1 MKFST
6 VSLSIIGA
14 ISTTFITNVGAA
26 QSTTAHRR
34 AAVEDYVLTWD
45 GCDKALGDI
54 SSESKANIFCDY
66 TIAPIGNK
74 YKVEYL
80 GWSGIKGDAC
90 EGLGAVQAGFTD
102 RAALLVPPGTSLLD
116 ATTYTATV
124 NDDPQGTNSNHTVV
138 KTNGEFHTDI
148 DIDRSEFLNSGDDET
163 FHFCMRHDVLEDL
176 GDGSFTS
183 LYFMKTF
190 ITVKFFLNGSFEL
203 NADSDGRV
211 GEDDDVVY
219 TGDDDVLFPND
230 DGIVGND
237 DGGDKFNDQLFNDD
251 CDGTKGPC
259 GGGGIN
265 VTENLT
271 ASEVFDEFN
280 KTYSVF
286 AYQCALEPPHAQVDD
301 IIYQGDNLGVCVET
315 LFKDT
320 FIADVIDLELI
331 QSNGDGVGGRY
342 TTKPVD
348 TNTANVVTEYNC
360 DQPSRIGELKSKCF
374 IKTAMLSQFFITQL
388 IVNATGEV
396 DLKIRL
402 TGTNPTAR
410 RLEEYRKL
418 QGGIDGSYTVNT
430 VVGVQEDAELGSVSS
445 TVNNALGSAAMFIM
459 LAVNF
464 L

>member
-14 ISTTFITNVGAA
+14 IATTFIANAGAS

-34 AAVEDYVLTWD
+34 AAVEDYLLTWD

-54 SSESKANIFCDY
+54 SSVSKANIFCDY
-66 TIAPIGNK
+66 TIAPKTNK
-74 YKVEYL
+74 YKVEYF
-80 GWSGIKGDAC
+80 GWSGTKGDPC

-102 RAALLVPPGTSLLD
+102 FGFALLGLTSYIAGVD
-116 ATTYTATV
+116 E
-124 NDDPQGTNSNHTVV
+124 DPQGTNSIHNVV
-138 KTNGEFHTDI
+138 AADGEFHTDI
-148 DIDRSEFLNSGDDET
+148 DIDRSKFENGGDDET

-176 GDGSFTS
+176 GDGSLTS
-183 LYFMKTF
+183 LYFMQTF

-219 TGDDDVLFPND
+219 TGDDDVLFPTD
-230 DGIVGND
+230 DGIVGED
-237 DGGDKFNDQLFNDD
+237 DGGNDFNDKLFDD
-251 CDGTKGPC
+251 DGDGP
-259 GGGGIN
+259 GGGGGVN

-271 ASEVFDEFN
+271 NSEVFDEFN

-286 AYQCALEPPHAQVDD
+286 AYQCALESPHAQVDD

-315 LFKDT
+315 LFRDT

-331 QSNGDGVGGRY
+331 QSNGDGVGGLY
-342 TTKPVD
+342 TTNPVD
-348 TNTANVVTEYNC
+348 TRIANVVTEFNC
-360 DQPSRIGELKSKCF
+360 DQPSRIGEPNSKCF

-388 IVNATGEV
+388 VVNATGEV
-396 DLKIRL
+396 DLKIRS
-402 TGTNPTAR
+402 TGTTPAAR
-410 RLEEYRKL
+410 RLEESRKL
-418 QGGIDGSYTVNT
+418 QGGLDGSYTVNT
-430 VVGVQEDAELGSVSS
+430 VVGVEENTEINSVSS
-445 TVNNALGSAAMFIM
+445 AVNSALGLASMLSM

-464 L
+464 F

>member
-14 ISTTFITNVGAA
+14 IATTLITNVGAA

-34 AAVEDYVLTWD
+34 AAVEDYLLTWD

-54 SSESKANIFCDY
+54 SGASKANIFCDY
-66 TIAPIGNK
+66 TIAPIGNQ
-74 YKVEYL
+74 YKVEYF
-80 GWSGIKGDAC
+80 GWSGTKGDPC
-90 EGLGAVQAGFTD
+90 EGLGAVQASFTD
-102 RAALLVPPGTSLLD
+102 VGSVLSGQ
-116 ATTYTATV
+116 TAYVSDVTG
-124 NDDPQGTNSNHTVV
+124 DPQGTNIIHDVDPA
-138 KTNGEFHTDI
+138 NGEFHTDI
-148 DIDRSEFLNSGDDET
+148 DIDRSKFLNGGDDET

-176 GDGSFTS
+176 GDGTLTS

-190 ITVKFFLNGSFEL
+190 ITVKFFLDGSFEL
-203 NADSDGRV
+203 NADSEGRV
-211 GEDDDVVY
+211 DANDDVVY
-219 TGDDDVLFPND
+219 TGDDDVLFPSD
-230 DGIVGND
+230 DNIVGND
-237 DGGDKFNDQLFNDD
+237 DKRGDDFNGDLFKDD
-251 CDGTKGPC
+251 DPS

-315 LFKDT
+315 LFRDT
-320 FIADVIDLELI
+320 YIADVIDLELI
-331 QSNGDGVGGRY
+331 QSNGDGIGGLY

-348 TNTANVVTEYNC
+348 ATTANVVTEKNC
-360 DQPSRIGELKSKCF
+360 DQTSRIDQLNSKCF

-402 TGTNPTAR
+402 TETNPTAR
-410 RLEEYRKL
+410 RLEESRKL

-430 VVGVQEDAELGSVSS
+430 VVGVEEDAEVNSVSS
-445 TVNNALGSAAMFIM
+445 VVNKALGLAAMLSM

-464 L
+464 F

>member
-1 MKFST
+1 
-6 VSLSIIGA
+6 
-14 ISTTFITNVGAA
+14 
-26 QSTTAHRR
+26 
-34 AAVEDYVLTWD
+34 
-45 GCDKALGDI
+45 
-54 SSESKANIFCDY
+54 
-66 TIAPIGNK
+66 
-74 YKVEYL
+74 
-80 GWSGIKGDAC
+80 
-90 EGLGAVQAGFTD
+90 
-102 RAALLVPPGTSLLD
+102 
-116 ATTYTATV
+116 
-124 NDDPQGTNSNHTVV
+124 
-138 KTNGEFHTDI
+138 
-148 DIDRSEFLNSGDDET
+148 
-163 FHFCMRHDVLEDL
+163 
-176 GDGSFTS
+176 
-183 LYFMKTF
+183 MKTF

-203 NADSDGRV
+203 NADSEGRV

-219 TGDDDVLFPND
+219 TGDDDVLFPTD
-230 DGIVGND
+230 DGIVGED
-237 DGGDKFNDQLFNDD
+237 DGGNDFNDKLFDD
-251 CDGTKGPC
+251 DGDGP
-259 GGGGIN
+259 GGGGGVN

-430 VVGVQEDAELGSVSS
+430 VVGVQEDAELRSVSS